1 MSSLLATA
9 RFCRTVVDLR
19 AAPPDHLPEVAFV
32 GRSNAGKSTALN
44 VLCRRRRLAF
54 FSRTPGRTQALNFF
68 EVGPE
73 SAPPVGHLVDTPG
86 YGFASTP
93 QAVRKQWEG
102 LIGPYLQR
110 RNCLRGIVLMLDS
123 RRGVTALDRTL
134 MDFMPPWAALLV
146 LLTKADKL
154 THSERLAARRE
165 VQRTLAE
172 ARGPDA
178 ALELMLFSAPARIGI
193 EEAADWV
200 ARRLVPPEA
209 AAFPEA
215 APQVA
220 SPDEPAAPFPS
231 DTLSR
236 STP

>member
-19 AAPPDHLPEVAFV
+19 HAPPDDLPEVAFV

-73 SAPPVGHLVDTPG
+73 GAPVLGHLVDTPG
-86 YGFASTP
+86 YGFAATP
-93 QAVRKQWEG
+93 QAVRRQWEG

-110 RNCLRGIVLMLDS
+110 RACLRGIVLMLDA
-123 RRGVTALDRTL
+123 RRGVTELDRTL
-134 MDFMPPWAALLV
+134 LRFAPPWAELLA

-154 THSERLAARRE
+154 THSERIAAQREATRSLAD
-165 VQRTLAE
+165 L
-172 ARGPDA
+172 RGPQA
-178 ALELMLFSAPARIGI
+178 PTQMMLFSAPARIGI
-193 EEAADWV
+193 EQASDWV
-200 ARRLVPPEA
+200 ARHFLPP
-209 AAFPEA
+209 
-215 APQVA
+215 
-220 SPDEPAAPFPS
+220 
-231 DTLSR
+231 
-236 STP
+236 